1 MNKSI
6 QILVVDDSALVR
18 QFMTEVIASQ
28 PDMALLAT
36 APDPIVAMT
45 KMQKQWP
52 DVILLDVEMP
62 KMDGITFL
70 KQIMAQHPTPVVI
83 CSSLTEKG
91 TALTLE
97 AFSAGAVAVFTKATL
112 GVRQH
117 LQSIANDLIRAI
129 REASQAKTTT
139 VRPQIKA
146 EPVAM
151 VTPLQTTHS
160 LTRTTDRVVA
170 IGTSTGGTIAL
181 ENILTQLP
189 QDVPGIVIVQHMPEK
204 FTAAFAERLNGLC
217 AIEVREAKNGDRVL
231 QGCALIAPGGYH
243 TQVVR
248 NGAFYCTEVFDAPP
262 VNRHKPSVDVLF
274 RSVAKAVGRNALG
287 MILTG
292 MGDDGARGLLSMRQ
306 AGANTI
312 AQDEASSVVFGMP
325 KEAIKLGAAEH
336 IFSLNQMP
344 AMIAQFG
351 KRN

>member
-18 QFMTEVIASQ
+18 QFMSEVIAGQ
-28 PDMALLAT
+28 PDMTLLAT
-36 APDPIVAMT
+36 APDPIAAMAR
-45 KMQKQWP
+45 MQKQWP

-62 KMDGITFL
+62 RMDGITFL

-83 CSSLTEKG
+83 CSSLTEQG
-91 TALTLE
+91 AALTLE
-97 AFSAGAVAVFTKATL
+97 AFSAGAVAVFTKAKL

-117 LQSIANDLIRAI
+117 LQTIACQLVRAI
-129 REASQAKTTT
+129 REASQARTKV
-139 VRPQIKA
+139 VRPASPPPFVNITA
-146 EPVAM
+146 PALPPH
-151 VTPLQTTHS
+151 TLLQ
-160 LTRTTDRVVA
+160 TTDRVVA
-170 IGTSTGGTIAL
+170 IGTSTGGTMAL

-217 AIEVREAKNGDRVL
+217 AIEVREARQGDRVL

-243 TQVVR
+243 TQIVR

-325 KEAIKLGAAEH
+325 KEAIKLGAAEQ
-336 IFSLNQMP
+336 IFGLNQMP
-344 AMIAQFG
+344 AMITQFG
-351 KRN
+351 RR

>member
-139 VRPQIKA
+139 VRPRIKA
-146 EPVAM
+146 EPVTM
-151 VTPLQTTHS
+151 VAPVQTTHN

-325 KEAIKLGAAEH
+325 KEAIKLGAAEQ

-351 KRN
+351 RR

>member
-292 MGDDGARGLLSMRQ
+292 MSDDGARGLLSMRQ
-306 AGANTI
+306 AGPILLHRMKPPVWCLVCRKRPSNW
-312 AQDEASSVVFGMP
+312 VWP
-325 KEAIKLGAAEH
+325 NR
-336 IFSLNQMP
+336 SL
-344 AMIAQFG
+344 A
-351 KRN
+351 

>member
-306 AGANTI
+306 AGPILLHRMKPPVWCLVCRKRPSNW
-312 AQDEASSVVFGMP
+312 VRP
-325 KEAIKLGAAEH
+325 NR
-336 IFSLNQMP
+336 SL
-344 AMIAQFG
+344 A
-351 KRN
+351 

>member
-28 PDMALLAT
+28 PDMTLLAT
-36 APDPIVAMT
+36 APDPIAAMV

-146 EPVAM
+146 EPVTM
-151 VTPLQTTHS
+151 VAPVQTTHN

-217 AIEVREAKNGDRVL
+217 AIEVREARNGDRVL

-274 RSVAKAVGRNALG
+274 RSVAKSVGRNALG

-325 KEAIKLGAAEH
+325 KEAIKLGAAEQ

-351 KRN
+351 RR

>member
-146 EPVAM
+146 EPVTM
-151 VTPLQTTHS
+151 VAPVQTTHN

-325 KEAIKLGAAEH
+325 KEAIKLGVAEQ

-351 KRN
+351 RR

>member
-146 EPVAM
+146 EPVTM
-151 VTPLQTTHS
+151 VAPVQTTHN

-217 AIEVREAKNGDRVL
+217 AIEVREARNGDRVL

-325 KEAIKLGAAEH
+325 KEAIKLGAAEQ

>member
-18 QFMTEVIASQ
+18 QFMTEVITSQ
-28 PDMALLAT
+28 PDMTLLAT
-36 APDPIVAMT
+36 APDPIAAMA

-139 VRPQIKA
+139 VRSPIKTA
-146 EPVAM
+146 PVTM
-151 VTPLQTTHS
+151 VVPAQTSHT

-274 RSVAKAVGRNALG
+274 RSVAKSVGRNALG

-325 KEAIKLGAAEH
+325 KEAIKLGAAEQ

-351 KRN
+351 RR

>member
-146 EPVAM
+146 EPVTM
-151 VTPLQTTHS
+151 VAPVQTTHN

-217 AIEVREAKNGDRVL
+217 AIEVREARNGDRVL

-274 RSVAKAVGRNALG
+274 RSVAKSVGRNALG

-325 KEAIKLGAAEH
+325 KEAIKLGAAEQ

-344 AMIAQFG
+344 AMITQFG
-351 KRN
+351 KRT

>member
-146 EPVAM
+146 EPVTM
-151 VTPLQTTHS
+151 VAPVQTTHN

-325 KEAIKLGAAEH
+325 KEAIKLGAAEQ

-351 KRN
+351 KRS

>member
-28 PDMALLAT
+28 PDMTLLAT
-36 APDPIVAMT
+36 APDPIAAMA

-129 REASQAKTTT
+129 REASQAKTTA
-139 VRPQIKA
+139 VRPRIKA
-146 EPVAM
+146 EPVTM
-151 VTPLQTTHS
+151 VAPIQTTHN
-160 LTRTTDRVVA
+160 LIRTTDRVVA

-204 FTAAFAERLNGLC
+204 FTAAFVERLNGLC
-217 AIEVREAKNGDRVL
+217 AIEVRE
-231 QGCALIAPGGYH
+231 
-243 TQVVR
+243 
-248 NGAFYCTEVFDAPP
+248 
-262 VNRHKPSVDVLF
+262 
-274 RSVAKAVGRNALG
+274 
-287 MILTG
+287 
-292 MGDDGARGLLSMRQ
+292 
-306 AGANTI
+306 
-312 AQDEASSVVFGMP
+312 
-325 KEAIKLGAAEH
+325 
-336 IFSLNQMP
+336 
-344 AMIAQFG
+344 
-351 KRN
+351 

>member
-306 AGANTI
+306 AGPILLHRMKPPVWCLVCRKRPSNW
-312 AQDEASSVVFGMP
+312 VWP
-325 KEAIKLGAAEH
+325 NR
-336 IFSLNQMP
+336 SL
-344 AMIAQFG
+344 A
-351 KRN
+351 

>member
-28 PDMALLAT
+28 PDMTLLAT
-36 APDPIVAMT
+36 APDPIAAMV

-139 VRPQIKA
+139 VRPRIKA
-146 EPVAM
+146 EPVITM
-151 VTPLQTTHS
+151 VAPVQTTHN
-160 LTRTTDRVVA
+160 LARTTDRVVA

-325 KEAIKLGAAEH
+325 KEAIKLGAAEQ

-351 KRN
+351 RR

>member
-146 EPVAM
+146 EPFTMVAP
-151 VTPLQTTHS
+151 VQTTHN

-217 AIEVREAKNGDRVL
+217 AIEVREARNGDRVL

-325 KEAIKLGAAEH
+325 KEAIKLGAAEQ

-351 KRN
+351 RR

>member
-325 KEAIKLGAAEH
+325 KEAIKLGVAEQ

-351 KRN
+351 RR

>member
-146 EPVAM
+146 EPVTM
-151 VTPLQTTHS
+151 VAPVQTSHN
-160 LTRTTDRVVA
+160 LNRTTDRVVA
-170 IGTSTGGTIAL
+170 IGTSTGGNIPI
-181 ENILTQLP
+181 ENNLTQLP

-217 AIEVREAKNGDRVL
+217 AIEVREARNGDRVL

-274 RSVAKAVGRNALG
+274 RSVAKSVGRNALG

-325 KEAIKLGAAEH
+325 KEAIKLGAAEQ

>member
-18 QFMTEVIASQ
+18 QFMPEVIASQ

-146 EPVAM
+146 EPVTM
-151 VTPLQTTHS
+151 VAPVQTSHT

-170 IGTSTGGTIAL
+170 IGTTTGGTIAL

-217 AIEVREAKNGDRVL
+217 AIEVREARNGDRVL

-274 RSVAKAVGRNALG
+274 RSVAKSVGRNALG

-325 KEAIKLGAAEH
+325 KEAIKLGAAEQ

-351 KRN
+351 RR